1 MTAAPGALLFD
12 GELRDR
18 ERQKSLRRETRVQG
32 FDVFLAGF
40 TRALFAYS
48 SFDPIYFTSEA
59 AAAFARSPLPWLAE
73 HRHRM
78 RCISAYDAAELA
90 KVERLVLLSVGPEMI
105 QFAWLRSR
113 LGRPDWPI
121 TAVLHSLAPAP
132 RIRYFFTSALLPL
145 LGRHDALVC
154 PSQAAKQALERTFL
168 SVPPAARATAA
179 IPCELPVI
187 PFGVDG
193 EEMAAPARE
202 AARLA
207 HGLAP
212 ATVAFLYVGR
222 LAPDKGDLLPLLLA
236 FSRLP
241 RAADTVLLVAGDDTQ
256 LRLAPALANA
266 ARELGCGERVRLL
279 PDVSRETKVE
289 LLAAADVFVSPTE
302 NIQESFGL
310 TIAEAMAAG
319 LPVVASDWGSHGELV
334 EDGVTGLLVPTYLPP
349 LTAPWH
355 ILTLYSGIAH
365 ENLLAMSTAVDVERL
380 AGSLR
385 LLLERPDLRQAMG
398 REARRRAAATLDWR
412 AVIARYDDLWR
423 DQLRRA
429 RGLPAG
435 TAVAKAFACSS
446 FQEVFAG
453 YPTRS
458 LSGDDLVAL
467 DGGLDPEM
475 ARQLPGV
482 LAANLHFQAD
492 TFSRLVAVLAA
503 AGPIRIAD
511 LVEQVCEPPA
521 SSAEAA
527 AGTRPADV
535 ERHIGRL
542 VKYGVLKLA
551 KSVAARRPAAGLPR
565 LPPPIHPIFA
575 SGAMPAGRQAGGAS
589 REE

>member
-1 MTAAPGALLFD
+1 VTGAPGALLFD
-12 GELRDR
+12 GEVRDR
-18 ERQKSLRRETRVQG
+18 EQQKSLRKETRVQG

-40 TRALFAYS
+40 TRALFAHS

-59 AAAFARSPLPWLAE
+59 AAAFTRSPPPWLAE

-78 RCISAYDAAELA
+78 RCISAHDPSELA
-90 KVERLVLLSVGPEMI
+90 RVERLVLLSVGPEMI

-113 LGRPDWPI
+113 LQRPDWPI

-132 RIRYFFTSALLPL
+132 RIRYFFTSAMLPL

-154 PSQAAKQALERTFL
+154 PSRAAKRALERTFL
-168 SVPPAARATAA
+168 SVPAAARASAS

-193 EEMAAPARE
+193 EEIAAPARE

-212 ATVAFLYVGR
+212 ASVVFLYVGR
-222 LAPDKGDLLPLLLA
+222 LAADKGDLLPLLLA

-241 RAADTVLLVAGDDTQ
+241 RESDAVLLVAGDDTQ
-256 LRLAPALANA
+256 LRLAPALGSA
-266 ARELGCGERVRLL
+266 AQELGCGDRVRLL
-279 PDVSRETKVE
+279 PDVSREAKVA

-302 NIQESFGL
+302 NTQESFGL

-319 LPVVASDWGSHGELV
+319 LPVVASDWGPHGELV

-385 LLLERPDLRQAMG
+385 LLLERPDLRRAMG
-398 REARRRAAATLDWR
+398 REARRRAAETLDWR
-412 AVIARYDDLWR
+412 AVIGRYDDLWR
-423 DQLRRA
+423 EQLLRA
-429 RGLPAG
+429 RSAPAAAG
-435 TAVAKAFACSS
+435 GAFACSS
-446 FQEVFAG
+446 YQEVFAD
-453 YPTRS
+453 YPTRA
-458 LSGDDLVAL
+458 LSADDLVAL
-467 DGGLDPEM
+467 DGGLDPEV
-475 ARQLPGV
+475 ARKLPGV
-482 LAANLHFQAD
+482 LAANPHFQAA
-492 TFSRLVAVLAA
+492 TFTRLIALLET
-503 AGPIRIAD
+503 AGPARIAD
-511 LVEQVCEPPA
+511 LVQQVCA
-521 SSAEAA
+521 SSGTPTGKQ
-527 AGTRPADV
+527 AGV

-542 VKYGVLKLA
+542 LKYGVLQLA
-551 KSVAARRPAAGLPR
+551 ESVSSARPASFA
-565 LPPPIHPIFA
+565 PPPRPVHPIFA
-575 SGAMPAGRQAGGAS
+575 SDAPSAHRQGGAAT